1 MSNSMFIPL
10 LQMPA
15 DINEIAS
22 VVNSAFSEFN
32 LPPSKIWL
40 DSKDSLSTSLTDGF
54 VMIEGAEDYNQ
65 CWLSI
70 SRCAAELT
78 GDDECSI
85 LADVKTRGN
94 WIFAGVVAYALCKI
108 WGRTVFNDA
117 GELDG
122 QESYS
127 AESLKEVI
135 RNLT

>member
-1 MSNSMFIPL
+1 MSNSIFIPL
-10 LQMPA
+10 ILVPF
-15 DINEIAS
+15 DIYELGFVLNP
-22 VVNSAFSEFN
+22 AFSEFN
-32 LPPSKIWL
+32 LPSPKIWL
-40 DSKDSLSTSLTDGF
+40 DSKESLSTSLTDGF

-70 SRCAAELT
+70 NRCAAELT
-78 GDDECSI
+78 GDEECSI
-85 LADVKTRGN
+85 LANVKTRGN